1 MQMSRTLTRFFAT
14 LLIAFTAV
22 GAPASAQDST
32 DPGAAVI
39 LDFADTGIK
48 DVLNADIEPQE
59 QLTRWNDL
67 FVGFFDIPTISRF
80 VAGRHW
86 RRASNEDREAF
97 VDTFRKYIV
106 YTWYRRFDEYTG
118 QTLEVQNTAPD
129 GDNGVVVSTSMKAG
143 GNRSFEI
150 QWRLRNRE
158 DGMKIVD
165 IIVEGVS
172 MALTYRQEYASVIK
186 RSGGGIPGL
195 TGELDKEI
203 ASLAAEFGQL

>member
-1 MQMSRTLTRFFAT
+1 MSNSLKLTSLVVSLFFALT
-14 LLIAFTAV
+14 VVTPAHAV
-22 GAPASAQDST
+22 D
-32 DPGAAVI
+32 DPGASVI

-48 DVLNADIEPQE
+48 DVLNAEIEPQE

-97 VDTFRKYIV
+97 VDVFRQYIV
-106 YTWYRRFDEYTG
+106 YTWYRRFDLYTG
-118 QTLEVQNTAPD
+118 QTLEVLETAPD
-129 GDNGVVVSTSMKAG
+129 GENGVVVTTSMEAG
-143 GNRSFEI
+143 GNQAFEI
-150 QWRLRNRE
+150 QWRLRNRD

-186 RSGGGIPGL
+186 RTGGGIPGL
-195 TGELDKEI
+195 TGELSKEI
-203 ASLAAEFGQL
+203 DELSSEFGQL